1 MHIPDRLMAQ
11 INNTKKND
19 LLLRVFRGEQVS
31 RVPVWMMRQAGR
43 TDPEYIAL
51 RETDGRPLEE
61 LFGDVTQSIRVS
73 LLPKRLGIDAIIMFQ
88 DILTPLAPMGAPFVF
103 RPGPISKPIQTLE
116 QVYQLRLPDPEADLS
131 HVGAILQGIHEELQD
146 ELPVLGFAGAPVTLA
161 FFLLAGGSPH
171 RQQKKILEIFENH
184 PKLVELLLEKLTQM
198 TIDYLNYQLTKG
210 AQAVQLFES
219 FADELNPELYERW
232 ALPTQQQVFAGL
244 NKGTNSLLFA
254 KECPYLD
261 WMAQSGA
268 KGLSVGSCIDL
279 RKAQEL
285 YPDLIWQGN
294 VSNQLLRD
302 GSLTEITQATQDCLA
317 ATGGHSHIL
326 NLSHGLLADTPFT
339 KVQHFVDTAHALQN

>member
-1 MHIPDRLMAQ
+1 MDQ
-11 INNTKKND
+11 IDNTPKND
-19 LLLRVFRGEQVS
+19 LLLRIFRGEPVS

-43 TDPEYIAL
+43 TDPEYIAI
-51 RETDGRPLEE
+51 READGRPLEE
-61 LFGDVTQSIRVS
+61 LFGDVAQSIRVS
-73 LLPKRLGIDAIIMFQ
+73 LLPKRIGVDAIIMFQ
-88 DILTPLAPMGAPFVF
+88 DILTPLAPMGAPFIF
-103 RPGPISKPIQTLE
+103 RPGPISEPIQTLE
-116 QVYQLRLPDPEADLS
+116 QVNQLRLPDPATDLS
-131 HVGAILQGIHEELQD
+131 HVGAILQGICNELRG

-171 RQQKKILEIFENH
+171 RQQKKVLEIFEDH
-184 PKLVELLLEKLTQM
+184 PKLVALLLEKLTQM
-198 TIDYLNYQLTKG
+198 TIDYLNYQLAQG

-219 FADELNPELYERW
+219 FADELSPRLYERW
-232 ALPTQQQVFAGL
+232 ALPTQQEVFAGL
-244 NKGTNSLLFA
+244 NQGANSLLFA

-279 RKAQEL
+279 GKAQEL

-302 GSLTEITQATQDCLA
+302 GSLTEITQATQACLA
-317 ATGGHSHIL
+317 ATGGCSHIL

-339 KVQHFVDTAHALQN
+339 KVQHFVDTAHALQS